1 MSMLVSE
8 RCFLKCPGCYNEEK
22 TGQPLSAEQN
32 IHFATILKKLGY
44 EAITLSGGDPM
55 TRGDIKQIVQG
66 IDALGFNINFD
77 TTGIPLLDSE
87 SDQPI
92 SAQEISR
99 TVDLIGIPLDGS
111 NDEIIEKFRTKEGS
125 TLADTEKI
133 LKLLSKEGCN
143 ISINTVVHS
152 GNINNLNE
160 IYEIITKYPNII
172 RWELHQFVS
181 LGGGSK
187 TNESQFNVTDDDFY
201 KAINRIENNTDIVI
215 SPKPRQNKQNFSYLD
230 FNGDFIK
237 VDNGKS
243 RMLFNIKSMNDDELT
258 EAILILEAPSF

>member
-1 MSMLVSE
+1 MKKMSMLVSE

-55 TRGDIKQIVQG
+55 TRGDIKQIVQE

-77 TTGIPLLDSE
+77 TTGIPLLNNE

-92 SAQEISR
+92 SAQEISK

-133 LKLLSKEGCN
+133 LKLLSEENCN

-152 GNINNLNE
+152 GNINNLDE
-160 IYEIITKYPNII
+160 IYEIITKYPGVV

-181 LGGGSK
+181 LGGDSK
-187 TNESQFNVTDDDFY
+187 NNEAQFSVADDDFY
-201 KAINRIENNTDIVI
+201 HAVNQIENNANIII

-237 VDNGKS
+237 ITDGES
-243 RMLFNIKSMNDDELT
+243 RMIFNIKSMSDDELT
-258 EAILILEAPSF
+258 EAILIL